1 MTGIGAG
8 AVELVPSVLAFF
20 TDPEVEASFLLWVLR
35 PWANLR
41 ATLAS
46 ISAIKENQHG
56 SEMEQ
61 EEGEAKK
68 KEEKKERER
77 YRQG

>member
-1 MTGIGAG
+1 MGIGVG
-8 AVELVPSVLAFF
+8 AAELVPSVLAFF
-20 TDPEVEASFLLWVLR
+20 IDPEVEASFLLWVLR

-46 ISAIKENQHG
+46 MSAIKENQHG
-56 SEMEQ
+56 SKLEQ
-61 EEGEAKK
+61 EEVEAKK
-68 KEEKKERER
+68 KKRERER